1 MEEQVKYRFCR
12 DCPDYWECGRGFDLR
27 KRRKHCGKAAL
38 PSHKKV
44 VTNADRIRAMSDEE
58 LLKFIEM
65 IHYNGRL
72 GLSPYYGWDGWLKKE
87 EEEETCT
94 EKS

>member
-1 MEEQVKYRFCR
+1 MKEQVKYRFCR

-27 KRRKHCGKAAL
+27 KRRKHCGKATL

-58 LLKFIEM
+58 LAEYL
-65 IHYNGRL
+65 
-72 GLSPYYGWDGWLKKE
+72 DGICHDLWKLHVADPKKMWLDWLKQ
-87 EEEETCT
+87 EEET
-94 EKS
+94 